1 MKACY
6 AHAHNDPNP
15 QRPDSLHRT
24 LEARAALAGMSLS
37 DYLLAE
43 IRKVAEYPTVEELR
57 ERIASRKCVNL
68 TVSPAE
74 IIRQM
79 RDSE

>member
-1 MKACY
+1 
-6 AHAHNDPNP
+6 
-15 QRPDSLHRT
+15 
-24 LEARAALAGMSLS
+24 MSLS

-57 ERIASRKCVNL
+57 ERIASRECVNL